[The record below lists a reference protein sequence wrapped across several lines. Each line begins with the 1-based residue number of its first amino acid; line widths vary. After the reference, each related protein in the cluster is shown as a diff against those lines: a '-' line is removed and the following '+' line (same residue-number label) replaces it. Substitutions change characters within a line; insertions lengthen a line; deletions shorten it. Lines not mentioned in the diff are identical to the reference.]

1 MSKHTAKWRDK
12 EKKAKAARD
21 RRLSKKEAKAAAEA
35 TAAAV
40 QAKAAQTAAANP
52 GGRES
57 TRQRPASATGPT
69 APCRECDA
77 CGCGGCPD
85 QAADPTGTSPEVT
98 IAGLQKLLA
107 AAEAAKT
114 AKDETIKEAQAKAQ
128 RSTAALAKRERGPE
142 AMAPER
148 LLEAFADTDS
158 GEPRASAEAVE
169 RAAQR
174 AIKRSIDALPDDHE
188 QHGGLHVGGVQQ
200 GELDARSVEGLLR
213 EAHLHAPPVEWAVRE
228 LEAWAGG
235 ICAERG
241 TGAGG
246 SPAAAHLKV
255 ARLHAS
261 QLRRAQVP
269 EGQR

>member
-1 MSKHTAKWRDK
+1 MDKGMALNNAWMSCRD
-12 EKKAKAARD
+12 ASCTRSGNC
-21 RRLSKKEAKAAAEA
+21 RLVDFA
-35 TAAAV
+35 
-40 QAKAAQTAAANP
+40 
-52 GGRES
+52 
-57 TRQRPASATGPT
+57 
-69 APCRECDA
+69 
-77 CGCGGCPD
+77 
-85 QAADPTGTSPEVT
+85 TSPELVDFAIESMPPSLPPRNCFVRCFNLMIICT
-98 IAGLQKLLA
+98 GGRGAGGRGRG
-107 AAEAAKT
+107 
-114 AKDETIKEAQAKAQ
+114 
-128 RSTAALAKRERGPE
+128 RSSQSPE
-142 AMAPER
+142 QER

-269 EGQR
+269 EGQH